1 MKCAPARSTVASF
14 WKLREQTRANYWTA
28 NKGRMMKV
36 EALVI
41 TSPDRPGQANAAP
54 AVTTRPLQELLRFGS
69 LMLSAGET
77 SFRVRRSMGV
87 IASGL
92 GFEWLSVQLGARNLV
107 ASGCR
112 NGETATL
119 VRDVEI
125 PSVNTERIGAL
136 EALARDMP
144 GTPSSAFAAKLAA
157 IESAQPHYSIVQ
169 TAAAIAVACG
179 AFAFLNGGA
188 WPDVAACA
196 IGGGIGQGLR
206 SFLQRRRFNQYA
218 VTALTALV
226 ASGLYCLASALAI
239 RAGFGVG
246 RNSVGLISSV
256 LFLVP
261 GFPLVTALLDQLQH
275 ETAAAVSRLAYAIM
289 FLLTAAVGLSVVI
302 ALVGFSIEMPPQHT
316 LAKPLTIFWW
326 AVASFCGGCG
336 LAILYNGTWRNV
348 LYVGAIALTG
358 NELRLLLGESGVPLP
373 LATFLAA
380 LAVGLTASI
389 AGRWIKEARVALT
402 VPAVVMMVP
411 GLSALETL
419 VYFDRGEILK
429 GVSAAVLVG
438 FVVGSIAFGLAAAR
452 FITQPEWLR
461 E

>member
-1 MKCAPARSTVASF
+1 MSRP
-14 WKLREQTRANYWTA
+14 RELLDRAT
-28 NKGRMMKV
+28 KKMMKV

-41 TSPDRPGQANAAP
+41 ASPDRNGQANAA
-54 AVTTRPLQELLRFGS
+54 AGVTTRPLQELLRFGS

-77 SFRVRRSMGV
+77 AFRARRSMGV

-136 EALARDMP
+136 EGLARNMP
-144 GTPSSAFAAKLAA
+144 GMPSSAFAAKLAA
-157 IESAQPHYSIVQ
+157 IESARPRYSIVQ

-179 AFAFLNGGA
+179 AFAFLNGGV

-196 IGGGIGQGLR
+196 IGGGIGQGLK
-206 SFLQRRRFNQYA
+206 SFLIRRRFNQYA
-218 VTALTALV
+218 VTTLCAMV
-226 ASGLYCLASALAI
+226 ASALYCVAAALAHG
-239 RAGFGVG
+239 AGFGVG
-246 RNSVGLISSV
+246 RSNVGLVSSV
-256 LFLVP
+256 LFLIP

-275 ETAAAVSRLAYAIM
+275 ETAHALSQLAHAMM
-289 FLLTAAVGLSVVI
+289 FVLTAAVGLSVVI
-302 ALVGFSIEMPPQHT
+302 ALVGFSIEMSPPHM

-326 AVASFCGGCG
+326 AVASFGGGCG

-348 LYVGAIALTG
+348 LCVGAIALIG
-358 NELRLLLGESGVPLP
+358 NELRLLLYDSGVPLP
-373 LATFLAA
+373 LATFLGA
-380 LAVGLTASI
+380 LAVGLTASL

-402 VPAVVMMVP
+402 VPAAVMMVP
-411 GLSALETL
+411 GLYTFETL
-419 VYFDRGEILK
+419 VYFNRGEILQ
-429 GVSAAVLVG
+429 GLSAGVLVG

-452 FITQPEWLR
+452 FISQPEWLR

>member
-1 MKCAPARSTVASF
+1 
-14 WKLREQTRANYWTA
+14 
-28 NKGRMMKV
+28 MKV

-41 TSPDRPGQANAAP
+41 TSPDRTGQANAGLT
-54 AVTTRPLQELLRFGS
+54 VTTRPLQELLRFGS

-77 SFRVRRSMGV
+77 AFRARRSMGV

-136 EALARDMP
+136 EALARTVPLDMN
-144 GTPSSAFAAKLAA
+144 SRDFAAKLAT
-157 IESAQPHYSIVQ
+157 IESAPPRYSIAQ
-169 TAAAIAVACG
+169 TSLAVGAACG
-179 AFAFLNGGA
+179 AFAFLNGEL
-188 WPDVAACA
+188 WVEVAACS
-196 IGGGIGQGLR
+196 IGGVIGQGLK
-206 SFLQRRRFNQYA
+206 SFLIRRRLNQYA
-218 VTALTALV
+218 VTALCAV
-226 ASGLYCLASALAI
+226 VASALYCVAAALAHG
-239 RAGFGVG
+239 AGFGVG
-246 RNSVGLISSV
+246 RTNVGLVSSV
-256 LFLVP
+256 LFLIP

-275 ETAAAVSRLAYAIM
+275 ETAAALSRLAHAMM
-289 FLLTAAVGLSVVI
+289 FVLTAAVGLSVVI
-302 ALVGFSIEMPPQHT
+302 ALVGFSIEMSPQHM

-348 LYVGAIALTG
+348 LCVGAIALIG
-358 NELRLLLGESGVPLP
+358 NELRLLLYDSGVPLP
-373 LATFLAA
+373 LATLLGA
-380 LAVGLTASI
+380 LAVGLSASI

-402 VPAVVMMVP
+402 VPAAVMMVP
-411 GLSALETL
+411 GLYALETL
-419 VYFDRGEILK
+419 VYFDRGEILQ
-429 GVSAAVLVG
+429 GLSAGVLVG
-438 FVVGSIAFGLAAAR
+438 FIVGSIAFGLAVAR
-452 FITQPEWLR
+452 FISQPEWLR